1 MFLKENIIEVYTAK
15 EKHNLIYSFVFSLF
29 PTINFHKISFD
40 REKQDNL
47 KSGDNKRKNKKKWT
61 TLTKNLLHSK
71 RSHQR
76 NEKAR

>member
-15 EKHNLIYSFVFSLF
+15 EKHNPIYSFVFSLF

-47 KSGDNKRKNKKKWT
+47 KNGDSKRKKQK
-61 TLTKNLLHSK
+61 
-71 RSHQR
+71 
-76 NEKAR
+76 EVDYID